1 MGPSGAAREAV
12 IKARSMGS
20 LSVRIDARTAVLVKR
35 VARERG
41 LSKSEVVRLALA
53 TLRERAEQPSGIPPS
68 VAMAHLIG
76 SGDSGGMQLSERTG
90 ERFAKMLLEERKR
103 RRRPT
108 RRVD

>member
-1 MGPSGAAREAV
+1 
-12 IKARSMGS
+12 MGS
-20 LSVRIDARTAVLVKR
+20 LSVRIDARMAALVKR

-53 TLRERAEQPSGIPPS
+53 TLREGAEQPSGTPLS

-76 SGDSGGMQLSERTG
+76 TGDSGGMQLSERTG
-90 ERFAKMLLEERKR
+90 ERFAKMLSEERKR

-108 RRVD
+108 RRAD

>member
-1 MGPSGAAREAV
+1 MRRAAREAV
-12 IKARSMGS
+12 IQARSMGS
-20 LSVRIDARTAVLVKR
+20 LSVRIDARMAALVKR

-53 TLRERAEQPSGIPPS
+53 SLRERAEQPSDIPLS

-108 RRVD
+108 RRAD